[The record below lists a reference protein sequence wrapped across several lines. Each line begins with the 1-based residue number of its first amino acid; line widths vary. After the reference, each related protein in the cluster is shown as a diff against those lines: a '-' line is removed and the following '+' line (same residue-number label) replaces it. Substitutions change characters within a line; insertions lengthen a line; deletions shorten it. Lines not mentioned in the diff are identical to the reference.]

1 MTAFRVQYFRCFKK
15 TACQSAETVVVVVA
29 NRYSV
34 DLLVLHRNMHFLQ
47 NNPQQ
52 FVKYVFLVSSRNTGS
67 NPEIE
72 LQLIYNR
79 IILCTVSKILLSK
92 LVTKLLLIIVYFH
105 YRKSRSSVGVKVKA
119 TRLVLLNLPIKGRLN

>member
-1 MTAFRVQYFRCFKK
+1 
-15 TACQSAETVVVVVA
+15 
-29 NRYSV
+29 
-34 DLLVLHRNMHFLQ
+34 MHFLQ

-52 FVKYVFLVSSRNTGS
+52 FVKYVFLVSSSNTGS

-92 LVTKLLLIIVYFH
+92 LVTKLLIIIVYFH